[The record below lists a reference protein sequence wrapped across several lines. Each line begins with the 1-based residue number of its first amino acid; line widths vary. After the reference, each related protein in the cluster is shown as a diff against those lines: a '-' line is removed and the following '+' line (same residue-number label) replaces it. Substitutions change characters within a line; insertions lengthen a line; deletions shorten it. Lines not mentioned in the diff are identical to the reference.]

1 MGDDMNEDPTTP
13 DDGTLSEDDL
23 DAVTGGEKL
32 AFSDVAGIT
41 NPNFMP
47 GSPGNNH

>member
-13 DDGTLSEDDL
+13 EDGTLSEDDL
-23 DAVTGGEKL
+23 DAVTGGEKFT
-32 AFSDVAGIT
+32 FSDVAGST
-41 NPNFMP
+41 SPNFIP